1 MTRRKFK
8 ECFER
13 AIRFPSS
20 CFYKTK
26 TPGELN
32 VNSGTIILETVSQEK
47 KFIMIYS
54 DRS

>member
-32 VNSGTIILETVSQEK
+32 VNSGTIILENGITGK
-47 KFIMIYS
+47 KIYN
-54 DRS
+54 